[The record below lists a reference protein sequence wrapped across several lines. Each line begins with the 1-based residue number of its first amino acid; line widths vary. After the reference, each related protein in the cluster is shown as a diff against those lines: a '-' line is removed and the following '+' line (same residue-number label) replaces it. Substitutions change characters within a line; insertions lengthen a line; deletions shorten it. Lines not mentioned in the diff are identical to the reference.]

1 MAIKNVYAKYIGK
14 TVDGWRNNGVVFSP
28 RINGKEYLVYTT
40 DLKVTTLVDDD
51 GSILNVNTKDIE
63 ILK

>member
-14 TVDGWRNNGVVFSP
+14 TIDGWRNNGVIFSP
-28 RINGKEYLVYTT
+28 RIHGKQYLVDTT
-40 DLKVTTLVDDD
+40 DLKVTCLIDDD